1 MEPWPIGAWE
11 HLDVSF
17 ESTDFREM
25 LPHTVSVSTVATLGV
40 GGAASFSTSVTSYRA
55 RVTNINRQVF
65 DSQGQVQMA
74 AYEAWVASTGVL
86 AVTSKY
92 TLPDG
97 ATPPVLRVEVFPDD
111 DGYHNTHILFGR
123 HGGVR

>member
-1 MEPWPIGAWE
+1 M
-11 HLDVSF
+11 SF

-40 GGAASFSTSVTSYRA
+40 GGAPAFSTVSSSYRA
-55 RVTNINRQVF
+55 RVVNINRQVY
-65 DSQGQVQMA
+65 DSRGQVQMA
-74 AYEAWVASTGVL
+74 LYEAWIASTGVL
-86 AVTSKY
+86 AVSSKY

-97 ATPPVLRVEVFPDD
+97 ATPPVIHLEVFPDD

-123 HGGVR
+123 HGGSR